1 MSTSDT
7 MTDLMMKTMNMV
19 HKGLLAVSG
28 GRIGGQLGSMPA
40 VELHTTGRT
49 SGKRRSV
56 MLTAPVHGG
65 GRYVLVASKGGD
77 DRDPEWYRNLVFEP
91 NVELTVGG
99 ETIPMTARTA
109 SSEEKAE
116 LWPQIVAAYKGYAG
130 YQEKTEREI
139 PVVICEPR
147 AGS

>member
-1 MSTSDT
+1 V
-7 MTDLMMKTMNMV
+7 V
-19 HKGLLAVSG
+19 HRAALRATG
-28 GRIGGQLGSMPA
+28 GRLGKTVFGMEA
-40 VELHTTGRT
+40 VELHTTGRK
-49 SGKRRSV
+49 SGQRRSV
-56 MLTAPVHGG
+56 MLTAPIISDDRV
-65 GRYVLVASKGGD
+65 VLVASKGGD